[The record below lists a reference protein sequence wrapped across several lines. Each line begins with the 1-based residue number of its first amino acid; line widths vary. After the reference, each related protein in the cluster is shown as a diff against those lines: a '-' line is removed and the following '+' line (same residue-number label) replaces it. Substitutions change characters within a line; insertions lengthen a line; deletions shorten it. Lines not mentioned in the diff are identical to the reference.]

1 MGSEVS
7 DQQTLV
13 LLVSSGQD
21 VIGRVTGLLR
31 RRQVLLEAISVSRT
45 ADGANLQLTLVIR
58 GDDEEAA
65 RVAKQLDR
73 LIAVQHVEN
82 IVSRPHIARDLTLIK
97 LAEVGDNRMR
107 ITDICDEYQAR
118 VLDESPGAMIIE
130 ASGEVHE
137 IDSLTKQLEPLG
149 ILEVARQGPIAMG
162 RGERTLKEAI

>member
-13 LLVSSGQD
+13 LLVSSGED

-97 LAEVGDNRMR
+97 LAEVGDNR
-107 ITDICDEYQAR
+107 ICDEYQAR